1 MNYLAHLLLS
11 GDDPNILVGNFIADF
26 VRKKEEAFFSE
37 EIQRGFLL
45 HRKID
50 EFTDNHPSV
59 ALGKALIRA
68 KHSKYAPV
76 ILDIH
81 YDHLLYKNWDRY
93 GDIPYEVFTR
103 KIYIILKAA
112 EGILIPHLANRIHN
126 MVEDRWL
133 DNYKTR
139 KGMVKVFKYL
149 QRRVSRPSLIHG
161 VMDTLW
167 KNNKELEAGFHE
179 FFPELLK
186 FSWQQMNALDS

>member
-26 VRKKEEAFFSE
+26 VKKKEEALFSE
-37 EIQRGFLL
+37 EIQKGFRI

-81 YDHLLYKNWDRY
+81 YDHLLYKNWDRICESTQH
-93 GDIPYEVFTR
+93 G
-103 KIYIILKAA
+103 
-112 EGILIPHLANRIHN
+112 
-126 MVEDRWL
+126 
-133 DNYKTR
+133 
-139 KGMVKVFKYL
+139 
-149 QRRVSRPSLIHG
+149 SRPLAG
-161 VMDTLW
+161 QLQD
-167 KNNKELEAGFHE
+167 KERYGQGIQIFKAPNIKTGTSGWCNGHFVEE
-179 FFPELLK
+179 P
-186 FSWQQMNALDS
+186 